1 MESETGVTRVEESSW
16 RPSPKTWQTSAT
28 IEDLND
34 SNLADKC
41 NNRRPV
47 RDRDLADK
55 CNNIGHTT
63 ATHSPDCK
71 QQDADR
77 CENSETRKQSTHMPQ
92 QMSTRSSMLAVDHT
106 GDSPTLPR
114 SYESGPVWPFIMPT
128 PPPCRP
134 YTCQVCLP
142 KLSPQGAQPP
152 HCEHPIYAILKLFP
166 THQTLSLEIFQNI
179 NISTISTPLQGPHV
193 SILLSSAVCSLSN
206 HRSIVAEIPPS

>member
-92 QMSTRSSMLAVDHT
+92 QMSARSSMLAVDHT

-114 SYESGPVWPFIMPT
+114 SYESGPVWPFIMPPPRVGPT
-128 PPPCRP
+128 PAKS
-134 YTCQVCLP
+134 VCP
-142 KLSPQGAQPP
+142 NSPHKAPNPHTASIQYMQSTNCFQPTRRF
-152 HCEHPIYAILKLFP
+152 L
-166 THQTLSLEIFQNI
+166 
-179 NISTISTPLQGPHV
+179 
-193 SILLSSAVCSLSN
+193 
-206 HRSIVAEIPPS
+206 